1 MPAHE
6 FGWGAGPWGRG
17 TWGQLDVEIVIPT
30 RPTLD
35 DFLKGGGGGRDAGG
49 DFYYDEPESKL
60 EQPSPLIL
68 VPDDIAG
75 PGKWKPHVIDA
86 ERVTERVRPIVYNF
100 ASDIPPD
107 SRHRVLVFLKEAE
120 KRKLV
125 LDQSDAFLLKMKLN
139 IFAKDEEK
147 AMQGGTMLRLVPTK
161 ANFRLSLA
169 RLGIDLNFRLVTFDE
184 RQLFMFDNET
194 IRTKVHPVAWFSLG
208 VGYGLWIG
216 WEWRNRKNPK

>member
-35 DFLKGGGGGRDAGG
+35 VFLRGGGGGQEAGG
-49 DFYYDEPESKL
+49 DFYYDDEPRIEK
-60 EQPSPLIL
+60 PSPLIL
-68 VPDDIAG
+68 VPDAITG
-75 PGKWKPHVIDA
+75 PGKWKPHAIDA
-86 ERVTERVRPIVYNF
+86 EPVAEKIRPIVYNF

-139 IFAKDEEK
+139 IFTKDEEK
-147 AMQGGTMLRLVPTK
+147 AMQGGTMLRLIPTK
-161 ANFRLSLA
+161 ADFRLSLA
-169 RLGIDLNFRLVTFDE
+169 RLGIDLNFRLVTFDR

-194 IRTKVHPVAWFSLG
+194 IHAKVHPIAWLSLG
-208 VGYGLWIG
+208 VGYGLWLG
-216 WEWRNRKNPK
+216 WEWRGRKSK

>member
-17 TWGQLDVEIVIPT
+17 TWGQLDVEIVVPT

-35 DFLKGGGGGRDAGG
+35 VFLKGGGGGRDAGG

-169 RLGIDLNFRLVTFDE
+169 RLGIDLNYRLVTFDE

-194 IRTKVHPVAWFSLG
+194 IRTKVHPGAWFSLG

>member
-35 DFLKGGGGGRDAGG
+35 VFLKGGGGGRDAGG

-169 RLGIDLNFRLVTFDE
+169 RLGIDLNDVSFIIKNL
-184 RQLFMFDNET
+184 
-194 IRTKVHPVAWFSLG
+194 
-208 VGYGLWIG
+208 
-216 WEWRNRKNPK
+216 RNLLIIFL